1 MEFVRPDIN
10 IDFMGKRKI
19 GFILSAVLIL
29 ISVGSLIVHKGPNYG
44 IDFAGGTLIQIQF
57 SESVAIDKIRDGIAN
72 IGLKDA
78 SIQKFGH
85 DIDHEYLIRTGQS
98 DMSSSGLSQSLTE
111 AVKASTG
118 IVPEIRRVEM
128 VGPQVGEDLR
138 NKALLA
144 IFYTLLFITIYISA
158 RFENKFL
165 ISGIVA
171 GSIMT
176 IVYFLSVFNAG
187 ITVLI
192 AAALVVSLI
201 VFWIFKF
208 KYAIGAIVALL
219 HDVTITVGIFSIFN
233 LEIGRASWRERVS
246 IDV

>member
-98 DMSSSGLSQSLTE
+98 DMSSSGQ
-111 AVKASTG
+111 
-118 IVPEIRRVEM
+118 
-128 VGPQVGEDLR
+128 
-138 NKALLA
+138 
-144 IFYTLLFITIYISA
+144 
-158 RFENKFL
+158 
-165 ISGIVA
+165 
-171 GSIMT
+171 
-176 IVYFLSVFNAG
+176 
-187 ITVLI
+187 
-192 AAALVVSLI
+192 
-201 VFWIFKF
+201 
-208 KYAIGAIVALL
+208 
-219 HDVTITVGIFSIFN
+219 
-233 LEIGRASWRERVS
+233 IGRAHV
-246 IDV
+246 